1 MDEIWQILTVLG
13 IPASLIGLAFWYIK
27 KRIEQKEKER
37 DERDKNLESLV
48 LMMLQSTRA
57 NTILCVATA
66 EAVRDGHC
74 NGNMSS
80 ALAAVEKVAQE
91 EKKFLLD
98 KSIKYIFE

>member
-1 MDEIWQILTVLG
+1 MIEAIIIAAG
-13 IPASLIGLAFWYIK
+13 IPSALLGLLIWYF
-27 KRIEQKEKER
+27 KRHVEKNDQKHDEQQ
-37 DERDKNLESLV
+37 KNLEALV

-57 NTILCVATA
+57 NTILCKATA

-80 ALAAVEKVAQE
+80 AIEIVDKAAAAEKE
-91 EKKFLLD
+91 FLLD

>member
-1 MDEIWQILTVLG
+1 MEIWQILVALG
-13 IPASLIGLAFWYIK
+13 IPTSIVGLVCWHF
-27 KRIEQKEKER
+27 KRTVEKKEKER
-37 DERDKNLESLV
+37 EERDKNLESLV

-74 NGNMSS
+74 NGNMTS
-80 ALAAVEKVAQE
+80 ALAAVDKVAQE

>member
-1 MDEIWQILTVLG
+1 MDYWSILMALG
-13 IPASLIGLAFWYIK
+13 IPTSLVGLAIWYFK

-37 DERDKNLESLV
+37 EERDKNLESLV
-48 LMMLQSTRA
+48 LMMLQSTRT

-74 NGNMSS
+74 NGNMTK
-80 ALAAVEKVAQE
+80 ALEAVEKVALE

>member
-1 MDEIWQILTVLG
+1 MSWGAIVAAAG
-13 IPASLIGLAFWYIK
+13 IPSGIFGLLIWYFQRKIVRNEK
-27 KRIEQKEKER
+27 AREEQQ
-37 DERDKNLESLV
+37 KNLESLV

-74 NGNMSS
+74 NGNMTA
-80 ALAAVEKVAQE
+80 ALKAVETVANK
-91 EKKFLLD
+91 EKEFLLE

>member
-1 MDEIWQILTVLG
+1 MNWWQILVACG
-13 IPASLIGLAFWYIK
+13 IPSGLFGLLIWYFQRK
-27 KRIEQKEKER
+27 MTKSEKER
-37 DERDKNLESLV
+37 TEQQKNLESLV

-74 NGNMSS
+74 NGNMTA
-80 ALAAVEKVAQE
+80 ALKAVETVAAK
-91 EKKFLLD
+91 EKEFLLE

>member
-1 MDEIWQILTVLG
+1 MDNVWQILLACG
-13 IPASLIGLAFWYIK
+13 IPTSIVGLAVWYFK
-27 KRIEQKEKER
+27 KQVEKKEKER

-74 NGNMSS
+74 NGNMTA
-80 ALAAVEKVAQE
+80 ALDAVDKVAQE

>member
-1 MDEIWQILTVLG
+1 MNWWQVL
-13 IPASLIGLAFWYIK
+13 LAFGVPTGLFGLFVWLIQR
-27 KRIEQKEKER
+27 RIVRAETRR
-37 DERDKNLESLV
+37 DEQQKNLESLV

-74 NGNMSS
+74 NGNMTD
-80 ALAAVEKVAQE
+80 ALKAVEAVAKQE
-91 EKKFLLD
+91 KEFLLE

>member
-1 MDEIWQILTVLG
+1 MDIWQLLVVLG
-13 IPASLIGLAFWYIK
+13 IPSSLVGLAIWYFK
-27 KRIEQKEKER
+27 KRVEEKEKER

-74 NGNMSS
+74 NGNMTS
-80 ALAAVEKVAQE
+80 ALAAVDKVAQE

>member
-1 MDEIWQILTVLG
+1 MDLWQALVAFG
-13 IPASLIGLAFWYIK
+13 IPTSLAGLVFWYF
-27 KRIEQKEKER
+27 KRTVEKKEKER
-37 DERDKNLESLV
+37 EERDKNLESLV

-74 NGNMSS
+74 NGNMTS
-80 ALAAVEKVAQE
+80 ALAAVDKVAQE

>member
-1 MDEIWQILTVLG
+1 MNFWQIIVALG
-13 IPASLIGLAFWYIK
+13 IPTSIVGLAFWYFKRKIEQREK
-27 KRIEQKEKER
+27 KRE
-37 DERDKNLESLV
+37 ERDKNLESLV
-48 LMMLQSTRA
+48 LMMLNSTRT

-74 NGNMSS
+74 NGNMTA
-80 ALAAVEKVAQE
+80 ALEAVDKVAQE

>member
-1 MDEIWQILTVLG
+1 MLNWWPILVACG
-13 IPASLIGLAFWYIK
+13 IPSGIFSILIWYFK
-27 KRIEQKEKER
+27 QKMTKSEKER
-37 DERDKNLESLV
+37 AEQQKNLESLV

-74 NGNMSS
+74 NGNMTS
-80 ALAAVEKVAQE
+80 ALSAVEKVAQE
-91 EKKFLLD
+91 EKRFLLD

>member
-1 MDEIWQILTVLG
+1 MDIWAIVVACG
-13 IPASLIGLAFWYIK
+13 IPSGVFGILFAWITRKQSKA
-27 KRIEQKEKER
+27 EKER
-37 DERDKNLESLV
+37 EVHQHNLESLV

-74 NGNMSS
+74 NGNMTS
-80 ALAAVEKVAQE
+80 ALEKVEKVAAK
-91 EKKFLLD
+91 EKEFLLE

>member
-1 MDEIWQILTVLG
+1 MDWWQILITFGVPSG
-13 IPASLIGLAFWYIK
+13 VFGLLVWYF
-27 KRIEQKEKER
+27 KRIIDKNEKARSKQQE
-37 DERDKNLESLV
+37 NLESLV

-57 NTILCVATA
+57 NTILGVATA

-74 NGNMSS
+74 NGNMTS

>member
-1 MDEIWQILTVLG
+1 MHWWQFLVAAG
-13 IPASLIGLAFWYIK
+13 IPSGLFGLLIWYFK
-27 KRIEQKEKER
+27 QKMAKADKER
-37 DERDKNLESLV
+37 AEQQKNLESLV

-74 NGNMSS
+74 NGNMTS
-80 ALAAVEKVAQE
+80 ALDAVEKVAQE
-91 EKKFLLD
+91 EKRFLLD

>member
-1 MDEIWQILTVLG
+1 MNEMWQLLMTLG
-13 IPASLIGLAFWYIK
+13 VPTSIVGLAFWYFK
-27 KRIEQKEKER
+27 KRVEQKEKER
-37 DERDKNLESLV
+37 EERDKNLESLV

-74 NGNMSS
+74 NGNMTSG
-80 ALAAVEKVAQE
+80 LAAVDKVAQE